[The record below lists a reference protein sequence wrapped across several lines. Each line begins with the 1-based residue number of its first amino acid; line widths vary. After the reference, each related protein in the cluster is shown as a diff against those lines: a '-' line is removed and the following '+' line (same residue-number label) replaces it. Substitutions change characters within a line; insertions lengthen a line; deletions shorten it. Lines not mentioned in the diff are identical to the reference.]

1 MKDLSKINYGSSL
14 YDILFIL
21 TEKNIIRCF
30 EIYPIKYTHI
40 KELRIFFNDENL
52 YHQIPKS
59 IRIALEKGLQNYF
72 STICCSNFK
81 GGAGYCFYPKIKPY
95 KIKDDELIIKFQKTY
110 IDRETIILT
119 KSNHKQFIPNFFEST
134 IEEVDN
140 NQFWLHL

>member
-1 MKDLSKINYGSSL
+1 M
-14 YDILFIL
+14 
-21 TEKNIIRCF
+21 
-30 EIYPIKYTHI
+30 KYTTI
-40 KELRIFFNDENL
+40 QELRIFFNDENL

-59 IRIALEKGLQNYF
+59 IRVALEEGLQNYF
-72 STICCSNFK
+72 STICCSNFT
-81 GGAGYCFYPKIKPY
+81 GGAGYWFYPKIKSY

-140 NQFWLHL
+140 NQFWLQL